1 LAEEVAK
8 KVNVL
13 KPFIR
18 LIYLT
23 ATEEQKTFIHDL
35 IIACSQVNKK
45 EVIKLACQEL
55 VRNREL

>member
-8 KVNVL
+8 KANL
-13 KPFIR
+13 LRPIIK

-23 ATEEQKTFIHDL
+23 ATDQQKTLVHNL
-35 IIACSQVNKK
+35 IISCSQTNKK

-55 VRNREL
+55 VVNRNF